1 MESLRQRLAG
11 VSIFSGLPDDVLDG
25 FVTNGSTVK
34 YPSGSEIVREGA
46 QEAGLH
52 LILSGQAEVAVGDKV
67 VASLGPGEYFGEI
80 AVIDGG
86 PRSATVR
93 AAGDE
98 STKTFRISPAGF
110 WAVVGDNPTALRQ
123 LLVSVAGILRNQQG

>member
-1 MESLRQRLAG
+1 MESLRQRLSG
-11 VSIFSGLPDDVLDG
+11 VNIFSGLPDEVLDG

-34 YPSGSEIVREGA
+34 YPPGSEIVRQGA

-52 LILSGQAEVAVGDKV
+52 LLLSGSAEVIVGDRV
-67 VASLGPGEYFGEI
+67 VATLGPGEYFGEI

-93 AAGDE
+93 SAGDE
-98 STKTFRISPAGF
+98 ATKTFRISPAGF
-110 WAVVGDNPTALRQ
+110 WSVVGDNPKALRQ
-123 LLVSVAGILRNQQG
+123 LLESLAGMLRNQES

>member
-1 MESLRQRLAG
+1 MESLRQRLSG
-11 VSIFSGLPDDVLDG
+11 VNIFSGLPDEVLDG

-34 YPSGSEIVREGA
+34 YPSGSEIVRQGS

-52 LILSGQAEVAVGDKV
+52 VVLAGAAEVIVGDRV
-67 VASLGPGEYFGEI
+67 VATLGPGEYFGEI

-98 STKTFRISPAGF
+98 PTKTFRISPAGF
-110 WAVVGDNPTALRQ
+110 WDVVGPNPNALRH
-123 LLVSVAGILRNQQG
+123 LLVSVAGMLRNQEG